1 MSHLVASSAPIT
13 GAHAVKQY
21 AGFGILGANIPA
33 TGDNGGSPVLNDGV
47 LPGSEYHWR
56 VVTPPSSGTLTIH
69 PDLSF
74 ELSGAADGDWSWQY
88 RLYEDGTDEGVAT
101 VSVHVGAYNVAAA
114 NSQQTN
120 TASAAAILQTHLLGI
135 ASSQQ
140 ASQSSTAAI
149 RQTHLIG
156 AANSQQVNT
165 GVAASVS
172 QSSITFVSAAD
183 SIQINQADAAA
194 IRQAHLIGVASSQ
207 QINTAAA
214 AAIAQTA
221 SGSILIA
228 DSQQI
233 NQASAGSILQM
244 HRVSVAD
251 SQQINRASAG
261 RVSDGTQP
269 IGVTVAS
276 LIASVRPATR
286 LGVAVSPVN
295 ALLREVDLSN
305 FYYKGGSV
313 RLHVRVAGD
322 GDADFDPAVLA
333 LKTRFDSG
341 QVTVL
346 TYGIDPEIVRD
357 RIGRYHADL
366 DLLGAGTFHFR
377 WETTAPAGAA
387 EGKIPVAAGRFS

>member
-1 MSHLVASSAPIT
+1 MSHHPVTLTPPIADRT
-13 GAHAVKQY
+13 AAKFY
-21 AGFGILGANIPA
+21 PGFGILGADIPT
-33 TGDNGGSPVLNDGV
+33 TGDNGGSPVLNDGIN
-47 LPGSEYHWR
+47 PASEYHWR
-56 VVTPPSSGTLTIH
+56 LITPPASGIFTIYR
-69 PDLSF
+69 DLSCDYD
-74 ELSGAADGDWSWQY
+74 STGAANGDYTAVYELFEGAGSVGTALI
-88 RLYEDGTDEGVAT
+88 RL
-101 VSVHVGAYNVAAA
+101 HVGPYFVAGA
-114 NSQQTN
+114 NSQQSN
-120 TASAAAILQTHLLGI
+120 
-135 ASSQQ
+135 Q
-140 ASQSSTAAI
+140 ADAAAI

-165 GVAASVS
+165 GVAASIS
-172 QSSITFVSAAD
+172 QSSITFVSAANA
-183 SIQINQADAAA
+183 IQINQATAAS
-194 IRQAHLIGVASSQ
+194 IRQTHLIGAASSQ
-207 QINTAAA
+207 QVNAASA

-221 SGSILIA
+221 PGSLLIA
-228 DSQQI
+228 HSQQI
-233 NQASAGSILQM
+233 NQASAASIRQT
-244 HRVSVAD
+244 HRIGVAHI
-251 SQQINRASAG
+251 QQVNRASAG

-269 IGVTVAS
+269 IGATVAS
-276 LIASVRPATR
+276 LVASVRAATR

-322 GDADFDPAVLA
+322 GDADFDPAVLT